1 MKLPRGPILGSPR
14 RLERGQAL
22 PEFALAVIPFLFLLM
37 GTIDLGRGI
46 YTSNGVAQA
55 AREIARV
62 ASVHQCAGPCTSATW
77 LAVPELVEVINTQKG
92 LVPGLADSD
101 IVIDCVRIDDT
112 TVTFNSTVTRCPPDD
127 FIRVRTSVSFRLTTP
142 LLPIPNPFTVSSTAH
157 VQVP

>member
-1 MKLPRGPILGSPR
+1 MRRAGPANHER
-14 RLERGQAL
+14 QRGQGLVEFSLAL
-22 PEFALAVIPFLFLLM
+22 IPFLFLLL

-77 LAVPELVEVINTQKG
+77 SAEILEVVNAQRA
-92 LVPGLADSD
+92 LLPGLRTAD
-101 IVIDCVRIDDT
+101 IMIECVEIDDT
-112 TVTFNSTVTRCPPDD
+112 VWAVTSSCLDGK
-127 FIRVRTSVSFRLTTP
+127 FIRVRTSATFGLVTP